1 LGLCLE
7 EQQSPVAA
15 SQTSL
20 ATAACIPLISLLNY
34 SQLGS
39 SFQNGTSFFEVGI
52 MSILR
57 VQKIKAGLNLL
68 GRGKKTRHKL
78 GDYSLFMR
86 QWPQSPTEWCTE

>member
-1 LGLCLE
+1 LGC
-7 EQQSPVAA
+7 QASAA
-15 SQTSL
+15 ADWGFAWNNHL
-20 ATAACIPLISLLNY
+20 PLLQFKHHS

-52 MSILR
+52 MPILCT
-57 VQKIKAGLNLL
+57 KIKAGLNLL
-68 GRGKKTRHKL
+68 GRGKKTLHKL